1 METLDYLKI
10 KTDETDDN
18 ILNACILDAQD
29 LIKGYCHIRSIPDT
43 LKVIERKLAL
53 MYFNQRGVE
62 GTTSYSE
69 GGISTA
75 FITELSKDDRSL
87 LNRYRVIEVGEY
99 VEETTT

>member
-10 KTDETDDN
+10 KTDETNEN

-29 LIKGYCHIRSIPDT
+29 LIKGYCHIKSIPDT

-62 GTTSYSE
+62 GTVSYSE
-69 GGISTA
+69 GGVSATFIS
-75 FITELSKDDRSL
+75 ELSKDDRSV
-87 LNRYRVIEVGEY
+87 LNRYRRIEVGEY
-99 VEETTT
+99 VEENPT